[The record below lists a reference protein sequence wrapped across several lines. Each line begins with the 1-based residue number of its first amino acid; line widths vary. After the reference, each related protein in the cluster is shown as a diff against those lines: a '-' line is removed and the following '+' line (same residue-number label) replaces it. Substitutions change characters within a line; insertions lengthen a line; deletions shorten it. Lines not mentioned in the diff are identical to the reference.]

1 MPPISKNTGAEPVQE
16 SLQHPAVHDFRRR
29 SAGKTL
35 NLLLLLPFLGLLWPP
50 LYARSEPQ
58 LLGFPF
64 FYWYQ
69 FLWVILSAII
79 TGFVYLATH
88 RR

>member
-1 MPPISKNTGAEPVQE
+1 M
-16 SLQHPAVHDFRRR
+16 HDFRRR

>member
-1 MPPISKNTGAEPVQE
+1 MPPIATETQPSPLHGA
-16 SLQHPAVHDFRRR
+16 RRKR
-29 SAGKTL
+29 SGWRV
-35 NLLLLLPFLGLLWPP
+35 NLLLLLPYLGLLWPP
-50 LYARSEPQ
+50 FYARSEPQ

-69 FLWVILSAII
+69 FLWVILSALV
-79 TGFVYLATH
+79 TGFVYLTTH